1 MTELK
6 TTEAIPQTELQ
17 RLVRMQAEVKEAN
30 GERAG
35 DYGDEVKAAAD
46 KYGVNKK
53 ALSMVCTLNR
63 MTREKRDDVLRSFD
77 NYTVMM
83 GWEVEADLVDR
94 MEDATDATDATG
106 QTEQAGPSRSGTE
119 IVHPI
124 QPTVN

>member
-1 MTELK
+1 MSELK

-17 RLVRMQAEVKEAN
+17 RLVRLQAEVKEAN

-35 DYGDEVKAAAD
+35 DYGDEVKAASD

-77 NYTVMM
+77 NYTLMM
-83 GWEVEADLVDR
+83 GWEVEDDLVDR
-94 MEDATDATDATG
+94 MKTG
-106 QTEQAGPSRSGTE
+106 QNRPGRHSLPCPEARLFTRSS
-119 IVHPI
+119 
-124 QPTVN
+124 QR

>member
-1 MTELK
+1 MSELK

-17 RLVRMQAEVKEAN
+17 RLVRLQAEVKEAN

-35 DYGDEVKAAAD
+35 DYGDEVKAASD

-77 NYTVMM
+77 NYTLMM
-83 GWEVEADLVDR
+83 GWEVEDDLVDR
-94 MEDATDATDATG
+94 MEDG
-106 QTEQAGPSRSGTE
+106 TEQAGASRSGSE